1 MGRGNGNNFM
11 FGSMPDVNR
20 GQQTV
25 TDKEL
30 FNDGIRKEDEVE
42 QFFTVD
48 SIIDAQK
55 LLVEK
60 DMQSVPGLLL
70 FAVQDDLS
78 KQQKEEFFGK
88 LDWYK
93 QLSVGRNYDNELL
106 TGCSKALTQTSKTVG
121 LQIKGMLAGED
132 SYLSS
137 LPTKSRKQVND
148 LSEKLRG
155 RQGELNYK
163 THLKA
168 IDDLQQLIN
177 KENPASKH
185 LLKQLQ
191 PLQEKNQKAFHSLE
205 EVYTALQQ
213 PAPQLIN
220 DCRVAIDQLIVS
232 GATIEALDA
241 KSDLKAPLPI
251 PAKVYKFYSNFI
263 DKNYKRLYSD
273 LL

>member
-11 FGSMPDVNR
+11 FGSMPEVNR

-30 FNDGIRKEDEVE
+30 FNDGIRKEDEAE
-42 QFFTVD
+42 QFFAVD
-48 SIIDAQK
+48 SIVDAQK
-55 LLVEK
+55 LLIEK
-60 DMQSVPGLLL
+60 EMQSVPGLLL
-70 FAVQDDLS
+70 FAVKDDLS
-78 KQQKEEFFGK
+78 KKQKEEFFGK

-93 QLSVGRNYDNELL
+93 NLSVGRNYDNELL
-106 TGCSKALTQTSKTVG
+106 TGCSKALTQTSKAVG

-132 SYLSS
+132 SYLSN
-137 LPTKSRKQVND
+137 LPTKSQKQLND

-155 RQGELNYK
+155 RQGEFNYK
-163 THLKA
+163 RHLKA
-168 IDDLQQLIN
+168 INDLQQLIN
-177 KENPASKH
+177 KENPTSKNLH
-185 LLKQLQ
+185 KQLQ
-191 PLQEKNQKAFHSLE
+191 PLQEKNQKAFQSLE

-213 PAPQLIN
+213 PVPQLVN
-220 DCRVAIDQLIVS
+220 DCRVGIDQLIIA

-241 KSDLKAPLPI
+241 QSDLNAPLPV
-251 PAKVYKFYSNFI
+251 PAKVYNFYSSFI